1 MQQQQQ
7 QQEQR
12 RFWDNEIDLL
22 RDSYTP
28 GGGQRTTNY
37 KFAVS
42 SGIYIPIGRALIAD
56 EWRLHTLV
64 RVSDVFFPLSQLRVD
79 DPTGVPREANPGD
92 HKTINDKLTSQQA
105 EMNQIQTHMG
115 ALGSMVSTQLVACIE
130 SALMVS
136 F

>member
-42 SGIYIPIGRALIAD
+42 SGIYTN
-56 EWRLHTLV
+56 W
-64 RVSDVFFPLSQLRVD
+64 
-79 DPTGVPREANPGD
+79 
-92 HKTINDKLTSQQA
+92 
-105 EMNQIQTHMG
+105 
-115 ALGSMVSTQLVACIE
+115 
-130 SALMVS
+130 
-136 F
+136 